1 MDVINEC
8 RVRCKHILTKLKKQ
22 RMKYAKLRVSEE
34 TYSATAGT
42 LNRERLQYHQCYQ
55 SIRCRS
61 NLVGLDQLI
70 NTTVREYY
78 HSTHYSQSQ

>member
-1 MDVINEC
+1 
-8 RVRCKHILTKLKKQ
+8 
-22 RMKYAKLRVSEE
+22 MKYAKLGVSED
-34 TYSATAGT
+34 TYTVTAGT

-61 NLVGLDQLI
+61 NLVELDQLT

>member
-1 MDVINEC
+1 
-8 RVRCKHILTKLKKQ
+8 
-22 RMKYAKLRVSEE
+22 MKYAKLGVSED
-34 TYSATAGT
+34 TYTATAGTAGT

-61 NLVGLDQLI
+61 NLVHVDQLT
-70 NTTVREYY
+70 NTTVWEYY